1 MKGAS
6 NPGLCQYKLLFKDME
21 EHMAVVCE
29 IRRRDEVNKTA
40 ICANI
45 VGGSAS
51 EKGHGEVL

>member
-6 NPGLCQYKLLFKDME
+6 SPGLCQYKLLFK